1 MIYFNIIIPTFYYD
15 IGFVN
20 ILKSL
25 PKLQKNILINIYD
38 NTQNNKI
45 YNKYLIYKNKNTLL
59 NIKYYKNRPVK
70 AAAINWNLGVIDQ
83 LKYLKEK
90 AKFMNQN
97 SYYIIILHQDEYFCK
112 DFFIKLS
119 SLIKNNNYPDV
130 ISCSTVLIK
139 KKKIFNK
146 IHTTAKQRKFFFDF
160 NFYYIL
166 KRNFLGPTSSIITKF
181 KLNPILF
188 NASFY
193 WLVDVEYYIKIF
205 LSSKKW
211 IFTDEIFVYSDQLNK
226 HSLTSSLKE
235 RISSLNRLEIKFI
248 KKKFNLNNKFSFLNL
263 FDIFIWVSIRIYNKI
278 KICFTYKKFFK

>member
-15 IGFVN
+15 NGFVN

-25 PKLQKNILINIYD
+25 PKLKKNILINIYD
-38 NTQNNKI
+38 NTQNNRI
-45 YNKYLIYKNKNTLL
+45 YNKYLTYKNKNILL

-70 AAAINWNLGVIDQ
+70 AAAINWNLGITDQ
-83 LKYLKEK
+83 IKHLKEK
-90 AKFMNQN
+90 AKFIKKNINYM
-97 SYYIIILHQDEYFCK
+97 IILHQDEYFCK
-112 DFFIKLS
+112 DFFIKLT

-130 ISCSTVLIK
+130 ISCSTVLIN
-139 KKKIFNK
+139 KKKILNK

-166 KRNFLGPTSSIITKF
+166 KRNFIGPTSSIITKF

-188 NASFY
+188 NTFFY
-193 WLVDVEYYIKIF
+193 WLVDVEYYIKIY

-248 KKKFNLNNKFSFLNL
+248 KKKFNLNNKFLFLNL